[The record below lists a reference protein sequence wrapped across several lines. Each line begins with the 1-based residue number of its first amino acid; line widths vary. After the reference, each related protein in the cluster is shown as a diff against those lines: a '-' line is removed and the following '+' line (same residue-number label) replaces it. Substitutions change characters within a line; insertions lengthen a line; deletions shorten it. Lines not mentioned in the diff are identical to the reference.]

1 MAKKIFLDTNIVAD
15 IIDAKRAKHVPAM
28 QLMEKVIEEEMV
40 VCVSEDMLTTLFY
53 ISKEKQQTLEFF
65 QHVVFIDW
73 EVFGFGRA
81 ILEEGTRLALSQNAD
96 LEDVLQCLCAKQN
109 GCEIMV
115 TNDGRFYD
123 CGLEI
128 MDVEQFLQ

>member
-1 MAKKIFLDTNIVAD
+1 MD
-15 IIDAKRAKHVPAM
+15 IIDAKRVKHALAM

-40 VCVSEDMLTTLFY
+40 VCVSEDMLSTLFY

-65 QHVVFIDW
+65 QNVVFIDW

-81 ILEEGTRLALSQNAD
+81 ILEEGVKLALSQNAD

-109 GCEIMV
+109 GCEIIV
-115 TNDGRFYD
+115 TNDGGFYD

-128 MDVEQFLQ
+128 VDVEQFLQ